1 MKVQNN
7 ITIFSG
13 ADPSQT
19 KKAEAKDGQNGQKN
33 KTFFVGNLNG
43 NETLRDRIS
52 MRKKEAQEKAMK
64 VVSDAWAGDRSIDQD
79 MQTRRDHIAQLREEN
94 KEALAQIKD
103 ISQEQADL
111 QARYGVEED
120 SKEQSDL
127 ELIRAKRNWE
137 NGRGGSPTMEQMAY
151 IEKLEAEGLTDY
163 QQQQLGLDDLKYSNQ
178 KVLDENNQQ
187 IVEES
192 AIIRGTKLERLKSA
206 PMVKAQKE
214 AEEIEKAASEEIIG
228 MVVEESKEH
237 IEEEMEKKKEQA
249 EKLEEKKEEQ
259 EELIEKQK
267 EKREEQEEL
276 LDNMPTDEILSLD
289 QNKSDVQ
296 KEVQN
301 IVDKM
306 KLVAEDIKGALVDES
321 R

>member
-13 ADPSQT
+13 ADPSQA

-94 KEALAQIKD
+94 KGALAQIKD
-103 ISQEQADL
+103 INQEQADL
-111 QARYGVEED
+111 QARYGVED
-120 SKEQSDL
+120 GSKEQTDL
-127 ELIRAKRNWE
+127 ELIREKRNWE
-137 NGRGGSPTMEQMAY
+137 NGRGSSPTMEQLAY
-151 IEKLEAEGLTDY
+151 IEKLEADGLTDY

-237 IEEEMEKKKEQA
+237 IDEEMEKKKEQA

-276 LDNMPTDEILSLD
+276 LDNMPTDEIISLD